1 MGLAVCRWIL
11 DEMGGG
17 IRLVPTARGACF
29 ELELPTTSPERPAA
43 PG

>member
-17 IRLVPTARGACF
+17 IRHVPTERGACF
-29 ELELPTTSPERPAA
+29 EVRLVTPVTPAA
-43 PG
+43 QA